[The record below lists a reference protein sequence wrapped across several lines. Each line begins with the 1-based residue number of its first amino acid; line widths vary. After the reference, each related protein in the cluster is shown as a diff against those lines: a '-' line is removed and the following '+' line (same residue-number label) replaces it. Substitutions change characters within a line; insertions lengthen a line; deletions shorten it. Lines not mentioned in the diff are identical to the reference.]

1 MPSFLLRR
9 CRAGLVKKSE
19 GPWRF
24 RGSGLCGALLDLLQ
38 EVLGC
43 HFLRM
48 GCVPCSWCWKSFQAE
63 VRKQENRQWE
73 QDRRG
78 NSGRQVE
85 SFQKITQVRTILPDL
100 QEPTWQVCCHCSGSK
115 HFSPAYEVIACI
127 QVFYLGKVDE
137 VWQWVAW
144 GSATVYL
151 EVPLRSLPASH

>member
-1 MPSFLLRR
+1 MPSFLPRR
-9 CRAGLVKKSE
+9 CSACLVRESE
-19 GPWRF
+19 GPWHF

-43 HFLRM
+43 HLLRM
-48 GCVPCSWCWKSFQAE
+48 GCVACSCCWKSFQAE

-85 SFQKITQVRTILPDL
+85 SFQKITQARTILPDL
-100 QEPTWQVCCHCSGSK
+100 QEPTWQVRCRWSGSK

-151 EVPLRSLPASH
+151 EMPLWSLPASH

>member
-1 MPSFLLRR
+1 M
-9 CRAGLVKKSE
+9 
-19 GPWRF
+19 
-24 RGSGLCGALLDLLQ
+24 
-38 EVLGC
+38 
-43 HFLRM
+43 
-48 GCVPCSWCWKSFQAE
+48 
-63 VRKQENRQWE
+63 RKQENRQWE

-100 QEPTWQVCCHCSGSK
+100 QEPTWQVRCHCSGSK

-151 EVPLRSLPASH
+151 EVPLESPSFPLRTLVGRGGGGECERASGCT